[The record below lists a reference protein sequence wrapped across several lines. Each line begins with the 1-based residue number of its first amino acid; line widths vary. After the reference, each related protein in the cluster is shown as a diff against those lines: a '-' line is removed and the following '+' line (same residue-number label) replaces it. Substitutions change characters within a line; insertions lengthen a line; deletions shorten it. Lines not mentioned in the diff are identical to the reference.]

1 MNTIIITS
9 EVFKQMVQQ
18 ALKEQPLEACGY
30 LAGTGNKITKLF
42 RMTNK
47 DRSAEHFSFV
57 PEEQFAV
64 VKQARE
70 QGLRLIGIY
79 HSHPASPAR
88 LSEED
93 IRLAYDRSIL
103 YVIVSLHKVEPK
115 IKAFRFDEDMVEEI
129 YVAIK
134 DGMS

>member
-79 HSHPASPAR
+79 HSR